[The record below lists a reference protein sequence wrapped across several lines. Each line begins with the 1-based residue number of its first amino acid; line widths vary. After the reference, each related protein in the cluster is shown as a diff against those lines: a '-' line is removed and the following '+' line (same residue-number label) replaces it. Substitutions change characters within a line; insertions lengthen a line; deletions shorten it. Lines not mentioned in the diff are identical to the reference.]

1 MHTIPH
7 WLIRICSILC
17 ITASAQTTIYK
28 IEKPGGAIAFS
39 DRQPTLPEDGKVVA
53 TGVGA
58 QSVLASANLPFELK
72 QPVSKFPVTLYTA
85 AECSPCES
93 ARSLLNS
100 RGIPFNERTVS
111 SAEDSEQ
118 LKKLSGESAL
128 PFLTIG
134 AQRIKGFSP
143 ADWTQ
148 YLDAAGYPASSML
161 PKGYKNPP
169 ASPLVPPPA
178 AVSNKASPKEPSP
191 TPKPANANPD
201 GFVF

>member
-1 MHTIPH
+1 MRIFPH
-7 WLIRICSILC
+7 CLLSVCSILC
-17 ITASAQTTIYK
+17 ITVSAQTTIYK
-28 IEKPGGAIAFS
+28 IEKPGGAITFA
-39 DRQPTLPEDGKVVA
+39 DRQPTLPEDGRVVA

-72 QPVSKFPVTLYTA
+72 QAVGKFPVTLYTA

-93 ARSLLNS
+93 ARSLLTS

-111 SAEDSEQ
+111 TAEDSEQ
-118 LKKLSGESAL
+118 LKKISGETAL

-134 AQRIKGFSP
+134 GQRIKGFSP
-143 ADWTQ
+143 TDWAQ

-169 ASPLVPPPA
+169 ATPLVPPPVA
-178 AVSNKASPKEPSP
+178 ANNKAAPKETPP
-191 TPKPANANPD
+191 PKPANNNPD